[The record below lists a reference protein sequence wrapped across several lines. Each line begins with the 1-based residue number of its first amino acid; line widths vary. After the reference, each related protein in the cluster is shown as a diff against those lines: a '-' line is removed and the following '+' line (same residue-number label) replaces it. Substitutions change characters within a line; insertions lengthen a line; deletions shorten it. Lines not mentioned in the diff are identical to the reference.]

1 MVEAE
6 EVHDRGLQVVDVD
19 LVFDD
24 AETEVIGLAVVEARL
39 YAAAGKPQEGTITL
53 SASHRGNQVVI
64 RIADDGR
71 GIDPARLKQKAREK
85 EIASDAELIVTM
97 TRAHRDAVLEIAP
110 GKLRRTFTLCEAS
123 RLISEKNARAI
134 ADLATL
140 RPHLE
145 NSELMDVP
153 DPIGRG
159 AEVFAEVGAQ
169 IAALMPP
176 IVELFQGSYGA
187 AKD

>member
-1 MVEAE
+1 MHVLFVCTGNICRSPSAE
-6 EVHDRGLQVVDVD
+6 RLAVAHAQRLGIPDFAASSAGTH
-19 LVFDD
+19 
-24 AETEVIGLAVVEARL
+24 AVIGHPIHPEAATVLTKLGGDASDFVARL
-39 YAAAGKPQEGTITL
+39 LTPK
-53 SASHRGNQVVI
+53 
-64 RIADDGR
+64 
-71 GIDPARLKQKAREK
+71 
-85 EIASDAELIVTM
+85 IASGADLIVTM

-110 GKLRRTFTLCEAS
+110 GKLRRTFTLCEVS

-145 NSELMDVP
+145 NSEPMDVP

-159 AEVFAEVGAQ
+159 PEVFAEVGAQ

-176 IVELFQGSYGA
+176 IFEVFQASYGP

>member
-1 MVEAE
+1 
-6 EVHDRGLQVVDVD
+6 
-19 LVFDD
+19 
-24 AETEVIGLAVVEARL
+24 
-39 YAAAGKPQEGTITL
+39 
-53 SASHRGNQVVI
+53 
-64 RIADDGR
+64 
-71 GIDPARLKQKAREK
+71 
-85 EIASDAELIVTM
+85 M

-110 GKLRRTFTLCEAS
+110 GKLRRTFTLCEVS

-169 IAALMPP
+169 IAALIPP
-176 IVELFQGSYGA
+176 ILEVFQASYGT